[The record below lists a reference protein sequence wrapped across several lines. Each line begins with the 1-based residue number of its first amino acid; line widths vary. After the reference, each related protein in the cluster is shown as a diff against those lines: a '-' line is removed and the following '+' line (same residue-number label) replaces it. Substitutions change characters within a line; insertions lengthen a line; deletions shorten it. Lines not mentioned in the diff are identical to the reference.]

1 MHASVVRPGVLAVVP
16 GTVLAG
22 VFGVAAVLRRRKPLH
37 PDGRVAAARL
47 VVEPEA
53 PSGCEV
59 LDVPGDLDC
68 LVRASYAMGTG
79 PEGPDIEGFALRLL
93 PDERSAGPADVLFAS
108 TGSGTLGRFVLR
120 VRRPGHHGVQTTLLP
135 VAAGGHPLLLRLLP
149 RSRGPGW
156 PADYDLEWA
165 HGGGAWRRCGRLTVD
180 WDTGTDEPIRF
191 DPVANELPGTHQ
203 YPWVSWLR
211 EPAYLSARLLSP
223 QAGRLRAVRS
233 RDADGSG

>member
-1 MHASVVRPGVLAVVP
+1 MQATVVRPGVLAVVP

-22 VFGVAAVLRRRKPLH
+22 VFGLVAVLRRRKPLH

-47 VVEPEA
+47 VVEPDA

-59 LDVPGDLDC
+59 LDVQGDFDC
-68 LVRASYAMGTG
+68 VVRASYAMGTG

-93 PDERSAGPADVLFAS
+93 PGERLAGPADVLFAS
-108 TGSGTLGRFVLR
+108 TGSGPLGRFVLQ

-135 VAAGGHPLLLRLLP
+135 VEAGGHPLLLRLLP

-156 PADYDLEWA
+156 PADYDLEWTD
-165 HGGGAWRRCGRLTVD
+165 GGGPWRRCARLTVD

-191 DPVANELPGTHQ
+191 DPVTNELPGTRQ
-203 YPWVSWLR
+203 YPWVRWLR
-211 EPAYLSARLLSP
+211 EPAYLAARLLSP
-223 QAGRLRAVRS
+223 HAGQLRAGRS
-233 RDADGSG
+233 PSPDGAR